1 MKTNLFKTSLIG
13 SMPRGH
19 EILMARRKLNAGL
32 IDEETYEKLVD
43 EKTKEVVKVQ
53 EDLDID
59 IITSGEI
66 GRDNYVS
73 FISEKLGGVSQMSMA
88 EMLDYV
94 DDKREFENILN
105 TLDVPASSI
114 KNAICTGK
122 VEYTGDIVAS
132 ELKKLKSSTNRPV
145 KITLP
150 GPYLVTRSMWL
161 PNVSSN
167 HYDSKE
173 DLGEDIIKIFKK
185 EIAKLQE
192 IGVDVIQFDEPVLT
206 EIVFT
211 EGRPRTFMCAS
222 LSQRKDP
229 TEELEFATH
238 LIKSVMDGVDREKSI
253 ASMHVCRGNWSKDE
267 SILLEGPYTPLLDLF
282 SDINADLLA
291 LEFSTPR
298 AGELKSLLAD
308 DRIKNKLILGLG
320 VLNPRFDEKED
331 VDLIYNRAKEALTYI
346 DKENLWLNP
355 DCGFATFSNRPVNE
369 YENIKAKV
377 GSMVEAR
384 DRLRADYEWWYKLFF
399 QII

>member
-1 MKTNLFKTSLIG
+1 
-13 SMPRGH
+13 MPRGH
-19 EILMARRKLNAGL
+19 EILMARRKLSAGL
-32 IDEETYEKLVD
+32 IDEETYQKLVD
-43 EKTKEVVKVQ
+43 EKTKEVVKLQ

-132 ELKKLKSSTNRPV
+132 ELKKLKSFTNKPV

-167 HYDSKE
+167 YYDSKE

-238 LIKSVMDGVDREKSI
+238 LIKSVMDGIDREKSI

-331 VDLIYNRAKEALTYI
+331 VDVIYDRAKEALTYI

>member
-132 ELKKLKSSTNRPV
+132 ELKKLKSFTNRPV

-167 HYDSKE
+167 YYDSKE

-238 LIKSVMDGVDREKSI
+238 LIKSVMDGIDREKSI

-331 VDLIYNRAKEALTYI
+331 VDVIYDRAKEALTYI

>member
-1 MKTNLFKTSLIG
+1 MKTDLFKTSLIG

-19 EILMARRKLNAGL
+19 EILMARRKLSAGL
-32 IDEETYEKLVD
+32 IDEETYQKLVD
-43 EKTKEVVKVQ
+43 EKTKEVVKLQ

-132 ELKKLKSSTNRPV
+132 ELEKLKSFTNRPV

-167 HYDSKE
+167 YYDSKE

-185 EIAKLQE
+185 EIKTLQE

-238 LIKSVMDGVDREKSI
+238 LIKSVMDGIDREKSI

-267 SILLEGPYTPLLDLF
+267 SILLTGPYTPLLDLF
-282 SDINADLLA
+282 ADINADLLA

-308 DRIKNKLILGLG
+308 ERIKNKLILGLG
-320 VLNPRFDEKED
+320 VLNPRFDEKENVD
-331 VDLIYNRAKEALTYI
+331 VIYNRAKEALTYI
-346 DKENLWLNP
+346 NKENLWLNP

-369 YENIKAKV
+369 YENIRAKV
-377 GSMVEAR
+377 GAMVEAR
-384 DRLRADYEWWYKLFF
+384 DRLRADYA
-399 QII
+399 

>member
-19 EILMARRKLNAGL
+19 EMLMARRKLSAEL
-32 IDEETYEKLVD
+32 IDQETYEKLVD
-43 EKTKEVVKVQ
+43 EKTKEVVKLQ

-73 FISEKLGGVSQMSMA
+73 FISEKLGGVYQMSMA

-132 ELKKLKSSTNRPV
+132 ELKKLKSFTNRPV

-167 HYDSKE
+167 YYDSKE

-238 LIKSVMDGVDREKSI
+238 LIKSVMDGIDREKSL

-282 SDINADLLA
+282 ADINADLLA

-308 DRIKNKLILGLG
+308 ERIKNKLILGLG

-331 VDLIYNRAKEALTYI
+331 VDVIYNRAKEALTYI

-369 YENIKAKV
+369 YENIRAKV
-377 GSMVEAR
+377 GAMVEAR
-384 DRLRADYEWWYKLFF
+384 DRLRADYA
-399 QII
+399 

>member
-19 EILMARRKLNAGL
+19 QILMARRKLSAGL
-32 IDEETYEKLVD
+32 IDQDTYEKLVD
-43 EKTKEVVKVQ
+43 EKTKEVVKLQ

-132 ELKKLKSSTNRPV
+132 ELEKLKSFTNKPV

-167 HYDSKE
+167 YYDSKE

-185 EIAKLQE
+185 EIARLQE

-238 LIKSVMDGVDREKSI
+238 LIKSVMDGIDREKSI

-267 SILLEGPYTPLLDLF
+267 SILLTGPYTPLLDLF
-282 SDINADLLA
+282 ADINADLLA

-298 AGELKSLLAD
+298 AGEIKSLLAD
-308 DRIKNKLILGLG
+308 ERIKNKLILGLG
-320 VLNPRFDEKED
+320 VLNPRFDEKENVD
-331 VDLIYNRAKEALTYI
+331 VIYNRAKEALTYI

-369 YENIKAKV
+369 YENIRDKV
-377 GSMVEAR
+377 GAMVEAR
-384 DRLRADYEWWYKLFF
+384 DRLRADYA
-399 QII
+399 

>member
-19 EILMARRKLNAGL
+19 EILMARRKLSAGL

-43 EKTKEVVKVQ
+43 EKTKEVVKLQ

-132 ELKKLKSSTNRPV
+132 ELKKLKSFTNRPV

-161 PNVSSN
+161 PNISSN
-167 HYDSKE
+167 YYASKE

-238 LIKSVMDGVDREKSI
+238 LIKSVMDGIDREKSI

-369 YENIKAKV
+369 HENIKAKV

-384 DRLRADYEWWYKLFF
+384 DRLRADYE
-399 QII
+399 